1 MNPDPQNKRVIIHVD
16 MDAFFAAVEQRRR
29 PELKGRPVVVG
40 GDGDPFKRRVVSAA
54 SYEART
60 YGIRSAMPLREAYRR
75 CPGAVF
81 LPVDFEAYTRASEE
95 VFNILK
101 GYSQLIEPAGLD
113 EAFLDMTAACGG
125 VEEFGTSEV
134 RERFEQ
140 ASVIAKDIKKRIRE
154 GTGLTAS
161 VGIGPNKLIAK
172 IASDMNKPDGLTII
186 REEDIQRVLFPL
198 PPSRLWGVGKKT
210 AERLKSMGIE
220 TIGQLAGAPAET
232 LMDAF
237 RKGIGQGLHEHAL
250 GIDESPVI
258 TTWERRSMSREVT
271 YQWDI
276 RGDTRDM
283 KVIRETLSLLAGEIA
298 GALRQEG
305 YRGRTITVKIRY
317 HDFQTVTHAKTIPHY
332 TDSRDVIEEGAVGL
346 LSAFQWTKKVRLVGI
361 RVSNFE

>member
-1 MNPDPQNKRVIIHVD
+1 MD

-40 GDGDPFKRRVVSAA
+40 GDGDPFKRGVVSAA

-75 CPGAVF
+75 CPEAVF
-81 LPVDFEAYTRASEE
+81 LPVDFEEYTRASEE

-113 EAFLDMTAACGG
+113 EAFLDMTAACAGEG
-125 VEEFGTSEV
+125 ESGLPEPTGV
-134 RERFEQ
+134 RERFER
-140 ASVIAKDIKKRIRE
+140 ASVIARDIKKRIRE

-172 IASDMNKPDGLTII
+172 IASDMNKPDGLTVI
-186 REEDIQRVLFPL
+186 REEDIERVLFPL

-210 AERLKSMGIE
+210 GERLKSMGIQ
-220 TIGQLAGAPAET
+220 TIGQLAETPVET
-232 LMDAF
+232 LMEAF
-237 RKGIGQGLHEHAL
+237 GKVSGQRLHEHAL
-250 GIDESPVI
+250 GIDESQVI

-271 YQWDI
+271 YQWDM
-276 RGDTRDM
+276 RDM

-317 HDFQTVTHAKTIPHY
+317 HDFQTITHAKTIPLY
-332 TDSRDVIEEGAVGL
+332 TDSRDVIEEAAVGL
-346 LSAFQWTKKVRLVGI
+346 LSAFLWDKKVRLVGV

>member
-1 MNPDPQNKRVIIHVD
+1 MNPDPQNKRVILHVD
-16 MDAFFAAVEQRRR
+16 MDAFFAAVEQRRH

-40 GDGDPFKRRVVSAA
+40 GDGDPFKRGVVSAA

-75 CPGAVF
+75 CPEAVF
-81 LPVDFEAYTRASEE
+81 LPVDFEEYTRASEE

-113 EAFLDMTAACGG
+113 EAYLDMTAACAGEG
-125 VEEFGTSEV
+125 ELEPLEPMGM
-134 RERFEQ
+134 RERFER
-140 ASVIAKDIKKRIRE
+140 ASVIARDIKKRIRE
-154 GTGLTAS
+154 ETGLTAS

-172 IASDMNKPDGLTII
+172 IASDLNKPDGLTVI

-220 TIGQLAGAPAET
+220 TIGQLAEIPAET
-232 LMDAF
+232 LMEVF
-237 RKGIGQGLHEHAL
+237 GNLSGQGLHEHAL
-250 GIDESPVI
+250 GIDESQVI

-271 YQWDI
+271 YQWD
-276 RGDTRDM
+276 TRDM
-283 KVIRETLSLLAGEIA
+283 RVIRETLSVLAGDIA

-317 HDFQTVTHAKTIPHY
+317 HDFQTVTHAKTIPNY
-332 TDSRDVIEEGAVGL
+332 TDSRDLIEETAAGL
-346 LSAFQWTKKVRLVGI
+346 LSAFPWDKKVRLVGI
-361 RVSNFE
+361 RVSSFE

>member
-1 MNPDPQNKRVIIHVD
+1 

-40 GDGDPFKRRVVSAA
+40 GDGDPFKRGVVSAA

-75 CPGAVF
+75 CPEAVF

-95 VFNILK
+95 IFNILK
-101 GYSQLIEPAGLD
+101 GYSQIIEPAGLD
-113 EAFLDMTAACGG
+113 EAFLDMTAACTGEG
-125 VEEFGTSEV
+125 ELEPLEPMGML
-134 RERFEQ
+134 ERFER
-140 ASVIAKDIKKRIRE
+140 ASVIAMDIKKRIRE
-154 GTGLTAS
+154 ETGLTAS

-172 IASDMNKPDGLTII
+172 IASDMNKPDGLTVI

-220 TIGQLAGAPAET
+220 TIGQLAEIPAET
-232 LMDAF
+232 LMEAF
-237 RKGIGQGLHEHAL
+237 GNVSGQGLHEHAL

-258 TTWERRSMSREVT
+258 TTWERRSMSREIT
-271 YQWDI
+271 YQWDT
-276 RGDTRDM
+276 RDTR
-283 KVIRETLSLLAGEIA
+283 VIRETLSLLAGEIA
-298 GALRQEG
+298 GVLRQEG

-317 HDFQTVTHAKTIPHY
+317 HDFQTVTHARTIPNY
-332 TDSRDVIEEGAVGL
+332 TDSRDVIEEAAAGL
-346 LSAFQWTKKVRLVGI
+346 LSVFPWDKKVRLVGI

>member
-1 MNPDPQNKRVIIHVD
+1 MNPDPQNKRVILHVD

-40 GDGDPFKRRVVSAA
+40 GDGDPFKRGVVSAA

-75 CPGAVF
+75 CPEAVF
-81 LPVDFEAYTRASEE
+81 LPVDFEEYTRASEE

-113 EAFLDMTAACGG
+113 EAYLDMTAACAGEG
-125 VEEFGTSEV
+125 ELEPLEPMGM
-134 RERFEQ
+134 RERFER
-140 ASVIAKDIKKRIRE
+140 ASVIARDIKKRIRE
-154 GTGLTAS
+154 ETGLTAS

-172 IASDMNKPDGLTII
+172 IASDMNKPDGLTVI

-220 TIGQLAGAPAET
+220 TIGQLAEIPAET
-232 LMDAF
+232 LMEVF
-237 RKGIGQGLHEHAL
+237 GNLSGQGLHEHAL
-250 GIDESPVI
+250 GIDESQVI

-271 YQWDI
+271 YQWD
-276 RGDTRDM
+276 TRDM
-283 KVIRETLSLLAGEIA
+283 RVIRETLSLLAGEIA

-317 HDFQTVTHAKTIPHY
+317 HDFQTVTHAKTIPNY
-332 TDSRDVIEEGAVGL
+332 TDSRDVIEETAAGL
-346 LSAFQWTKKVRLVGI
+346 LSVFPWDKKVRLVGI
-361 RVSNFE
+361 RVSSFE

>member
-1 MNPDPQNKRVIIHVD
+1 MNPDPQNKRVILHVD

-40 GDGDPFKRRVVSAA
+40 GDGDPFKRGVVSAA

-75 CPGAVF
+75 CPEAVF
-81 LPVDFEAYTRASEE
+81 LPVDFEEYTRASDE
-95 VFNILK
+95 VYNILK

-113 EAFLDMTAACGG
+113 EAYLDMIAACAG
-125 VEEFGTSEV
+125 EE
-134 RERFEQ
+134 ERFER
-140 ASVIAKDIKKRIRE
+140 ASVIARDIKKRIRE

-172 IASDMNKPDGLTII
+172 IASDMNKPDGLTVI
-186 REEDIQRVLFPL
+186 REVDIQRVLFPL

-210 AERLKSMGIE
+210 AERLKSMGIQ
-220 TIGQLAGAPAET
+220 TIGQLAETPAET
-232 LMDAF
+232 LKEVF
-237 RKGIGQGLHEHAL
+237 GNVSGQGLHEHAL

-276 RGDTRDM
+276 RGDTRDRR
-283 KVIRETLSLLAGEIA
+283 VIRETLSLLAGEIA

-317 HDFQTVTHAKTIPHY
+317 HDFQTVTHAKTIPNY
-332 TDSRDVIEEGAVGL
+332 TDSRDVIEETAAGL
-346 LSAFQWTKKVRLVGI
+346 LSVFPWDKKVRLVGI
-361 RVSNFE
+361 RVSSFE